1 MSTDYEIN
9 QQERVQNERFRRS
22 SFAQLVHDRA
32 RGKDGNTFTPEYDDK
47 DPHGLDPTNL
57 ASALGEKYMP
67 YYTQLVRIEPPQA
80 EPTIQAPL
88 SSMSAPRLATA
99 TGGDGTTDT
108 KDPDGLDPTNLASG
122 LGEEDTNFYTQLVR
136 IEPPQAEPTIQAPLS
151 SMSAPRP
158 ATATGGDATTGT
170 LQALGQTLIGCINP
184 STSRRVKT
192 VAQAFGQYEITNW
205 SRPRGFDSGR
215 SLIGTTDTKDPDRL
229 DPTNLASGLGE
240 EDMNFYTQLVRIE
253 PPQAEPTIQAP
264 LSSMS
269 APRPATATG
278 GDATTGTLQ
287 SLMRHI
293 ISNCED
299 EATALYN

>member
-32 RGKDGNTFTPEYDDK
+32 RGKDGNTFTPEYDDE
-47 DPHGLDPTNL
+47 DPDRLDPTNL
-57 ASALGEKYMP
+57 ASALGEKYMN

-88 SSMSAPRLATA
+88 GSMSAPRLATA

-158 ATATGGDATTGT
+158 ATQREAM
-170 LQALGQTLIGCINP
+170 
-184 STSRRVKT
+184 RRR
-192 VAQAFGQYEITNW
+192 ARY
-205 SRPRGFDSGR
+205 S
-215 SLIGTTDTKDPDRL
+215 
-229 DPTNLASGLGE
+229 
-240 EDMNFYTQLVRIE
+240 
-253 PPQAEPTIQAP
+253 P
-264 LSSMS
+264 L
-269 APRPATATG
+269 
-278 GDATTGTLQ
+278 
-287 SLMRHI
+287 
-293 ISNCED
+293 
-299 EATALYN
+299 

>member
-32 RGKDGNTFTPEYDDK
+32 RGKDGTTFTPEYDDE
-47 DPHGLDPTNL
+47 DPDGLDPTNL

-88 SSMSAPRLATA
+88 SSMSAPR
-99 TGGDGTTDT
+99 
-108 KDPDGLDPTNLASG
+108 
-122 LGEEDTNFYTQLVR
+122 
-136 IEPPQAEPTIQAPLS
+136 
-151 SMSAPRP
+151 P

-170 LQALGQTLIGCINP
+170 LPALGQTLIGCINP

-215 SLIGTTDTKDPDRL
+215 SFLPKPK
-229 DPTNLASGLGE
+229 
-240 EDMNFYTQLVRIE
+240 LV
-253 PPQAEPTIQAP
+253 
-264 LSSMS
+264 
-269 APRPATATG
+269 
-278 GDATTGTLQ
+278 TLQ
-287 SLMRHI
+287 RQAI
-293 ISNCED
+293 P
-299 EATALYN
+299 